1 VKKLILVLACLD
13 IVVLALLL
21 MGYPQRWFQTEPLE
35 ESSSSNIMYYT
46 PEAPSSQESSGTYA
60 MASNVAVYTVR
71 AYKGH
76 IGIFLNESESPFEE
90 LDVDLDL
97 LPEADQILLREGIRV
112 TDRDRLNR
120 LIEDYE
126 S

>member
-1 VKKLILVLACLD
+1 MCIRD
-13 IVVLALLL
+13 
-21 MGYPQRWFQTEPLE
+21 
-35 ESSSSNIMYYT
+35 S
-46 PEAPSSQESSGTYA
+46 
-60 MASNVAVYTVR
+60 VYTVR

-76 IGIFLNESESPFEE
+76 IGIFLNESESPLEE

>member
-1 VKKLILVLACLD
+1 
-13 IVVLALLL
+13 
-21 MGYPQRWFQTEPLE
+21 M
-35 ESSSSNIMYYT
+35 
-46 PEAPSSQESSGTYA
+46 
-60 MASNVAVYTVR
+60 R

-76 IGIFLNESESPFEE
+76 IGIFLNESESTFEE

>member
-1 VKKLILVLACLD
+1 MICEKTDTCAGLLGHCCPCTPPDGVSAT
-13 IVVLALLL
+13 VVPNGTIGGIIQL
-21 MGYPQRWFQTEPLE
+21 
-35 ESSSSNIMYYT
+35 YYT